1 MELIL
6 ADKKGNDIKA
16 LTFSAAD
23 FDIGGENDFEI
34 TVALED
40 WQQDID
46 FGCRVYESSSEC
58 GGIINAV
65 ETDTAQKV
73 IKIKGLTWRG
83 LLANRI
89 IVPPSGTDYRTVS
102 GELNAVIDQIIGT
115 MYDGV
120 LRAAS
125 EDTGIS
131 VSNYQFDRYT
141 TVLDGLTKMLK
152 TKGYKLKISYVQGE
166 AGAVGY
172 VEISAVPIVDY
183 SDRIELSQDDRL
195 NFTIEVNKGSV
206 NHLICLGEGE
216 LKNRQVIDLYLQQD
230 GSIGREP
237 FYFGINEITATYE
250 NANSEDLETDGI
262 KHFQELISGVS
273 LAMDVESLD
282 IDVEIGDVIGG
293 RDYTTGLSV
302 KTALASKTLT
312 FEAVKSV
319 QYTLKE

>member
-1 MELIL
+1 M
-6 ADKKGNDIKA
+6 
-16 LTFSAAD
+16 
-23 FDIGGENDFEI
+23 
-34 TVALED
+34 
-40 WQQDID
+40 
-46 FGCRVYESSSEC
+46 
-58 GGIINAV
+58 
-65 ETDTAQKV
+65 
-73 IKIKGLTWRG
+73 
-83 LLANRI
+83 
-89 IVPPSGTDYRTVS
+89 S

-262 KHFQELISGVS
+262 KHFQEIISGVS

-293 RDYTTGLSV
+293 RDYITGMSV
-302 KTALASKTLT
+302 KKALASKIIT
-312 FEAVKSV
+312 FEEVKSV
-319 QYTLKE
+319 QYNLEE

>member
-6 ADKKGNDIKA
+6 ADKKGRDMKT
-16 LTFSAAD
+16 LVYSSCD
-23 FDIGGENDFEI
+23 FDLGGENDFEI

-40 WQQDID
+40 WQPDID
-46 FGCRVYESSSEC
+46 FGCRVYEAGSEC

-73 IKIKGLTWRG
+73 IKIRGLTWRG

-89 IVPPSGTDYRTVS
+89 IVPPSGMDYRTVS

-115 MYDGV
+115 MYDGI

-125 EDTGIS
+125 EDTGIT

-166 AGAVGY
+166 AGVVGY
-172 VEISAVPIVDY
+172 AEISAVPIVDY

-195 NFTIEVNKGSV
+195 NFTIQINKGSV
-206 NHLICLGEGE
+206 NHLICLGSGG
-216 LKNRQVIDLYLQQD
+216 LKDRQVIDLYLQQD

-237 FYFGINEITATYE
+237 FYFGINEIAATYE

-293 RDYTTGLSV
+293 RDYITGMSV
-302 KTALASKTLT
+302 KKALASKIIT
-312 FEAVKSV
+312 FEEVKSV
-319 QYTLKE
+319 QYNLEE